1 MPDFGQRN
9 QENALKPA
17 NEQGQ
22 RICNICGAPWA
33 SPHTCNIG
41 PVEPALQ
48 APVEPAAPEPTISD
62 EACQVSFD
70 RLVLYRLLE
79 EARSDLALAK
89 VLWYAAKAGVGDGK
103 GHAGEAHARMVES
116 RRQVDLL
123 RKIVGQV
130 EQSGAAIPEPA
141 G

>member
-41 PVEPALQ
+41 PVTRAS
-48 APVEPAAPEPTISD
+48 APEVTISD
-62 EACQVSFD
+62 EACQVNFD

-79 EARSDLALAK
+79 EARSDLAANK
-89 VLWYAAKAGVGDGK
+89 VLYFAAKAGVGAEKGESGK
-103 GHAGEAHARMVES
+103 AHARMIEA

-123 RKIVGQV
+123 RKMAGQI
-130 EQSGAAIPEPA
+130 EQSG
-141 G
+141 